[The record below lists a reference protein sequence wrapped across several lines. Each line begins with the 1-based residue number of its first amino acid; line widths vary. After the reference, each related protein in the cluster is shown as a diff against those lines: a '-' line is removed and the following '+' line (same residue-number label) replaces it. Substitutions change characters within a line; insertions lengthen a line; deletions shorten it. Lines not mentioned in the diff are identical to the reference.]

1 MSIQEQLEKVQSDLQ
16 KIEERRKELQQ
27 KEKEL
32 LTKLELEEARAAAKK
47 NEEIRKIVEENYGEV
62 DGSNLEIFRRVM
74 QEQSGQ
80 MKQRK
85 EHLLESDS
93 NRKNMNFSV
102 KKQRK
107 IRKHGCGQE
116 AKTCLLMSGKKHCR
130 NPDIRRSCR
139 SKRN

>member
-32 LTKLELEEARAAAKK
+32 LTKMELEEARAAAKK
-47 NEEIRKIVEENYGEV
+47 NEEIRKIVENYGEV

-85 EHLLESDS
+85 EHL
-93 NRKNMNFSV
+93 
-102 KKQRK
+102 KQ
-107 IRKHGCGQE
+107 
-116 AKTCLLMSGKKHCR
+116 
-130 NPDIRRSCR
+130 N
-139 SKRN
+139 

>member
-32 LTKLELEEARAAAKK
+32 LTKLELEEARTAAKK

-62 DGSNLEIFRRVM
+62 DGSNVM

-85 EHLLESDS
+85 EHL
-93 NRKNMNFSV
+93 
-102 KKQRK
+102 KQ
-107 IRKHGCGQE
+107 
-116 AKTCLLMSGKKHCR
+116 
-130 NPDIRRSCR
+130 N
-139 SKRN
+139 

>member
-74 QEQSGQ
+74 PVSYT
-80 MKQRK
+80 
-85 EHLLESDS
+85 HLTLPT
-93 NRKNMNFSV
+93 
-102 KKQRK
+102 
-107 IRKHGCGQE
+107 I
-116 AKTCLLMSGKKHCR
+116 A
-130 NPDIRRSCR
+130 
-139 SKRN
+139 

>member
-32 LTKLELEEARAAAKK
+32 LTKMELEEARAAAKK

-62 DGSNLEIFRRVM
+62 TGSDIDIFRRVM
-74 QEQSGQ
+74 QEQAGQ

-85 EHLLESDS
+85 EHL
-93 NRKNMNFSV
+93 
-102 KKQRK
+102 KQ
-107 IRKHGCGQE
+107 
-116 AKTCLLMSGKKHCR
+116 
-130 NPDIRRSCR
+130 N
-139 SKRN
+139 

>member
-62 DGSNLEIFRRVM
+62 TGSDIDIFRRVM

-85 EHLLESDS
+85 EHL
-93 NRKNMNFSV
+93 
-102 KKQRK
+102 KQ
-107 IRKHGCGQE
+107 
-116 AKTCLLMSGKKHCR
+116 
-130 NPDIRRSCR
+130 N
-139 SKRN
+139 

>member
-1 MSIQEQLEKVQSDLQ
+1 MSLQEQLEKVQNDLQ

-32 LTKLELEEARAAAKK
+32 LTKMELEEARAAAKK

-62 DGSNLEIFRRVM
+62 TGSDLDIFRRVM

-85 EHLLESDS
+85 EHL
-93 NRKNMNFSV
+93 
-102 KKQRK
+102 KQ
-107 IRKHGCGQE
+107 
-116 AKTCLLMSGKKHCR
+116 
-130 NPDIRRSCR
+130 N
-139 SKRN
+139 

>member
-32 LTKLELEEARAAAKK
+32 LTKLELEEARTAAKK
-47 NEEIRKIVEENYGEV
+47 NEEIRKIEV

-85 EHLLESDS
+85 EHL
-93 NRKNMNFSV
+93 
-102 KKQRK
+102 KQ
-107 IRKHGCGQE
+107 
-116 AKTCLLMSGKKHCR
+116 
-130 NPDIRRSCR
+130 N
-139 SKRN
+139 

>member
-32 LTKLELEEARAAAKK
+32 LTKMELEEARAAAKK
-47 NEEIRKIVEENYGEV
+47 NEEIRKIVEESYGEV

-85 EHLLESDS
+85 EHL
-93 NRKNMNFSV
+93 
-102 KKQRK
+102 KQ
-107 IRKHGCGQE
+107 
-116 AKTCLLMSGKKHCR
+116 
-130 NPDIRRSCR
+130 N
-139 SKRN
+139 